1 MLATKNRY
9 PVQLR
14 PVMAVSDIYYAD
26 HQKQRSAHQQKQQ
39 QRQSL
44 DGTSSRQSQYQQQN
58 QTDRMTVSRT
68 KISSCQEQYLS
79 SSSSTT
85 STSSLDQNDKNIL
98 YVNIRILNVSEA
110 VKERVTKKLERAAVI
125 PNVVIDR
132 AAQRAS
138 NNVAPKSV
146 SETLSQVLCKIFPV
160 ELEKKGIQAIVEEVF
175 REASFVVLQIRVQH
189 VDPITLAAAWF
200 SGGGIAW
207 FLQTIGADNRKY
219 FEDDYLPS
227 LITTLLVDYIPKL
240 LEERMVDKKIE
251 AETKVLKA
259 EDQAPYFFGKLAQ
272 VRQEEKSSGGGS
284 LKKFRRAFS
293 NMSVSSDRSSSIAS
307 GQQRQQRNNSTLV
320 PNYDVVVGGGGGEC
334 DSVGSL
340 SRTSSTFSRSSTFGS
355 L

>member
-1 MLATKNRY
+1 
-9 PVQLR
+9 
-14 PVMAVSDIYYAD
+14 MAVSDIYYAD
-26 HQKQRSAHQQKQQ
+26 HQKERSAHQQKQQ
-39 QRQSL
+39 RRSL
-44 DGTSSRQSQYQQQN
+44 DGTTKRQSQNQHQN
-58 QTDRMTVSRT
+58 EIDRMAISKT
-68 KISSCQEQYLS
+68 KIPSCQENYLSSS

-85 STSSLDQNDKNIL
+85 SSSDQNDKNIL
-98 YVNIRILNVSEA
+98 YINIRIQNVSEA
-110 VKERVTKKLERAAVI
+110 VKERVTKKLERAVVI
-125 PNVVIDR
+125 PNAVIDR

-146 SETLSQVLCKIFPV
+146 AETLSQILCKIFPK

-175 REASFVVLQIRVQH
+175 RESSFVVLQLRVQH
-189 VDPITLAAAWF
+189 VDPITLAASWF
-200 SGGGIAW
+200 SGGGISW

-219 FEDDYLPS
+219 FEDDYLPTM
-227 LITTLLVDYIPKL
+227 LTTLLVDYIPQL

-272 VRQEEKSSGGGS
+272 VRQEEKSGGGT

-293 NMSVSSDRSSSIAS
+293 NMTVSSDRSSSVAS
-307 GQQRQQRNNSTLV
+307 GQQQQRNSSTLV
-320 PNYDVVVGGGGGEC
+320 PNYDVIVDGGGGDC